1 MKRRITK
8 QIKVGKVGIGSD
20 YPISVQ
26 SMTTTKTRNTD
37 ETIQQVYELAN
48 NGADIV
54 RVTCN
59 DIEAA
64 KSLVNISTRSP
75 VPIIADIHF
84 QYKLA
89 LAAIEAGV
97 QGLRLNPG
105 NIRNEKHIKAVA
117 KEALLANVP
126 IRIGVNAGSLD
137 KDISKKYGDSTPKA
151 LVESALKEL
160 KYLEEVE
167 FHNIKI
173 SVKHSNVPLMIESYR
188 LLSEKVDYPLHL
200 GVTEAG
206 PLPGGLI
213 KSVSGI
219 STLLSEG
226 IGDTIRFSFINHM
239 FAKWIKSHRDLPML
253 INQWANVVRWEMRTR
268 LFLRTSEFLWQEG
281 HTAHKT
287 QEEATSE
294 ALQMLDIYA
303 EFAENAA
310 GVSVVK
316 GIKSANERF
325 AGATTTYSI
334 EAMMKDKKAL
344 QAGTSHE
351 LGQNFSKAFEIQYS
365 DENNELQ
372 HPFQTSWGVSTR
384 LIGMIIMAHGDDKG
398 LQLPPKLA
406 PTQSVLIP
414 IIPNEDSK
422 SVVLETVNKLHEEL
436 RESYRMKID
445 DRDNISPG
453 FKFNEWEL
461 KGVPLRIEIGPKD
474 IEKNSVVFS
483 RRDGVDGKNSISINE
498 VSQKLKDNLDDIQS
512 NLLETSKNFRKDN
525 TIHVDSK
532 AELIDTLNSTPGF
545 VTCYWD
551 ENTSDEIE
559 IKDLTKATL
568 RCYLLENE
576 GSAKAVNNESVEGK
590 KAIFS
595 KAY

>member
-1 MKRRITK
+1 MVEKITPMSK
-8 QIKVGKVGIGSD
+8 DFNEWYTDIIQQAQLADYSPVKGTMVIRPYGYSLWEGVQAYLDKKFKETGHENAYFPLFIPNSFIKKEAEHVEGFSPELATVTHAGGKELEEPLVVRPTS
-20 YPISVQ
+20 
-26 SMTTTKTRNTD
+26 
-37 ETIQQVYELAN
+37 ETI
-48 NGADIV
+48 
-54 RVTCN
+54 
-59 DIEAA
+59 
-64 KSLVNISTRSP
+64 
-75 VPIIADIHF
+75 
-84 QYKLA
+84 
-89 LAAIEAGV
+89 
-97 QGLRLNPG
+97 
-105 NIRNEKHIKAVA
+105 
-117 KEALLANVP
+117 
-126 IRIGVNAGSLD
+126 
-137 KDISKKYGDSTPKA
+137 
-151 LVESALKEL
+151 
-160 KYLEEVE
+160 
-167 FHNIKI
+167 
-173 SVKHSNVPLMIESYR
+173 
-188 LLSEKVDYPLHL
+188 
-200 GVTEAG
+200 
-206 PLPGGLI
+206 
-213 KSVSGI
+213 
-219 STLLSEG
+219 
-226 IGDTIRFSFINHM
+226 INHM
-239 FAKWIKSHRDLPML
+239 FARWIKSHRDLPML

-310 GVSVVK
+310 AVSVVK

-334 EAMMKDKKAL
+334 EAMMKDMKAL

-398 LQLPPKLA
+398 LQLPPNLA

-422 SVVLETVNKLHEEL
+422 SVVLETVNNLHEEL
-436 RESYRMKID
+436 RKDYRIKID

-474 IEKNSVVFS
+474 IENNSVVFS
-483 RRDGVDGKNSISINE
+483 RRDGVNGKSSISIDD
-498 VSQKLKDNLDDIQS
+498 VSQKLKENLDDIQS
-512 NLLETSKNFRKDN
+512 NLLETSKNFRKEN

-568 RCYLLENE
+568 RCYLLDNE
-576 GSAKAVNNESVEGK
+576 DSAKSVNNESVEGK

>member
-1 MKRRITK
+1 MVEKITPMSEDFNEWYTDIIQQAQLADYSPVK
-8 QIKVGKVGIGSD
+8 GTMVIRPYGYSLWEGVQAYLDKKFKETGHENAYFPLFIPNSFIQKEAEHVEGFSPELATVTHAGGKELEEPLVVRPTS
-20 YPISVQ
+20 
-26 SMTTTKTRNTD
+26 
-37 ETIQQVYELAN
+37 ETI
-48 NGADIV
+48 
-54 RVTCN
+54 
-59 DIEAA
+59 
-64 KSLVNISTRSP
+64 
-75 VPIIADIHF
+75 
-84 QYKLA
+84 
-89 LAAIEAGV
+89 
-97 QGLRLNPG
+97 
-105 NIRNEKHIKAVA
+105 
-117 KEALLANVP
+117 
-126 IRIGVNAGSLD
+126 
-137 KDISKKYGDSTPKA
+137 
-151 LVESALKEL
+151 
-160 KYLEEVE
+160 
-167 FHNIKI
+167 
-173 SVKHSNVPLMIESYR
+173 
-188 LLSEKVDYPLHL
+188 
-200 GVTEAG
+200 
-206 PLPGGLI
+206 
-213 KSVSGI
+213 
-219 STLLSEG
+219 
-226 IGDTIRFSFINHM
+226 INHM

-422 SVVLETVNKLHEEL
+422 SVVLETVNKLHEDL
-436 RESYRMKID
+436 CESYRIKID

-525 TIHVDSK
+525 TIHVDNK
-532 AELIDTLNSTPGF
+532 AQLIDTLNSTPGF

-568 RCYLLENE
+568 RCYFLED
-576 GSAKAVNNESVEGK
+576 GDSSKAVNNESVEGK

>member
-1 MKRRITK
+1 MVEKITPMSEDFNEWYTDIIQQAQLADYSPVK
-8 QIKVGKVGIGSD
+8 GTMVIRPYGYSLWEGVQAYLDKKFKETGHENAYFPLFIPNSFIQKEAEHVEGFSPELATVTHAGGKELEEPLVVRPTS
-20 YPISVQ
+20 
-26 SMTTTKTRNTD
+26 
-37 ETIQQVYELAN
+37 ETI
-48 NGADIV
+48 
-54 RVTCN
+54 
-59 DIEAA
+59 
-64 KSLVNISTRSP
+64 
-75 VPIIADIHF
+75 
-84 QYKLA
+84 
-89 LAAIEAGV
+89 
-97 QGLRLNPG
+97 
-105 NIRNEKHIKAVA
+105 
-117 KEALLANVP
+117 
-126 IRIGVNAGSLD
+126 
-137 KDISKKYGDSTPKA
+137 
-151 LVESALKEL
+151 
-160 KYLEEVE
+160 
-167 FHNIKI
+167 
-173 SVKHSNVPLMIESYR
+173 
-188 LLSEKVDYPLHL
+188 
-200 GVTEAG
+200 
-206 PLPGGLI
+206 
-213 KSVSGI
+213 
-219 STLLSEG
+219 
-226 IGDTIRFSFINHM
+226 INHM

-253 INQWANVVRWEMRTR
+253 VNQWANVVRWEMRTR

-461 KGVPLRIEIGPKD
+461 KGVPLRIELGPKD

-568 RCYLLENE
+568 RCYLLKNE

>member
-1 MKRRITK
+1 MVEKITPMSEDFNEWYTDIIQQAQLADYSPVK
-8 QIKVGKVGIGSD
+8 GTMVIRPYGYSLWEGVQAYLDKKFKETGHENAYFPLFIPNSFIKKEAEHVEGFSPELATVTHAGGKELEEPLVVRPTS
-20 YPISVQ
+20 
-26 SMTTTKTRNTD
+26 
-37 ETIQQVYELAN
+37 ETI
-48 NGADIV
+48 
-54 RVTCN
+54 
-59 DIEAA
+59 
-64 KSLVNISTRSP
+64 
-75 VPIIADIHF
+75 
-84 QYKLA
+84 
-89 LAAIEAGV
+89 
-97 QGLRLNPG
+97 
-105 NIRNEKHIKAVA
+105 
-117 KEALLANVP
+117 
-126 IRIGVNAGSLD
+126 
-137 KDISKKYGDSTPKA
+137 
-151 LVESALKEL
+151 
-160 KYLEEVE
+160 
-167 FHNIKI
+167 
-173 SVKHSNVPLMIESYR
+173 
-188 LLSEKVDYPLHL
+188 
-200 GVTEAG
+200 
-206 PLPGGLI
+206 
-213 KSVSGI
+213 
-219 STLLSEG
+219 
-226 IGDTIRFSFINHM
+226 INHM
-239 FAKWIKSHRDLPML
+239 FARWIKSHRDLPML

-303 EFAENAA
+303 EFAENVAA
-310 GVSVVK
+310 VSVVK

-334 EAMMKDKKAL
+334 EAMMKDMKAL

-398 LQLPPKLA
+398 LQLPPNLA

-422 SVVLETVNKLHEEL
+422 SVVLETVNNLHEEL
-436 RESYRMKID
+436 RKDYRIKID

-474 IEKNSVVFS
+474 IENNSVVFS
-483 RRDGVDGKNSISINE
+483 RRDGVNGKSSISIDD
-498 VSQKLKDNLDDIQS
+498 VSQKLKENLDDIQS
-512 NLLETSKNFRKDN
+512 NLLETSKNFRKEN

>member
-1 MKRRITK
+1 MVEKITPMSEDFNQWYTDIIQQAK
-8 QIKVGKVGIGSD
+8 LADYSPVKGTMVIRPYGYSLWEGVQAYLDKKFKETGHENAYFPLFIPNSFIKKEAEHVEGFSPELATVTHAGGKELEEPLVVRPTS
-20 YPISVQ
+20 
-26 SMTTTKTRNTD
+26 
-37 ETIQQVYELAN
+37 ETI
-48 NGADIV
+48 
-54 RVTCN
+54 
-59 DIEAA
+59 
-64 KSLVNISTRSP
+64 
-75 VPIIADIHF
+75 
-84 QYKLA
+84 
-89 LAAIEAGV
+89 
-97 QGLRLNPG
+97 
-105 NIRNEKHIKAVA
+105 
-117 KEALLANVP
+117 
-126 IRIGVNAGSLD
+126 
-137 KDISKKYGDSTPKA
+137 
-151 LVESALKEL
+151 
-160 KYLEEVE
+160 
-167 FHNIKI
+167 
-173 SVKHSNVPLMIESYR
+173 
-188 LLSEKVDYPLHL
+188 
-200 GVTEAG
+200 
-206 PLPGGLI
+206 
-213 KSVSGI
+213 
-219 STLLSEG
+219 
-226 IGDTIRFSFINHM
+226 INHM

-294 ALQMLDIYA
+294 ALQMLDTYA

-325 AGATTTYSI
+325 AGAITTYSI
-334 EAMMKDKKAL
+334 EAMMKDMKAL

-398 LQLPPKLA
+398 LQLPPNLA

-422 SVVLETVNKLHEEL
+422 SVVLETVNKLHKKL
-436 RESYRMKID
+436 CKSYRIKID

-474 IEKNSVVFS
+474 IENNSVVFS

-498 VSQKLKDNLDDIQS
+498 VPQKLKENLDDIQS
-512 NLLETSKNFRKDN
+512 NLLETSKNFRKEN
-525 TIHVDSK
+525 TIHVNSK

-576 GSAKAVNNESVEGK
+576 DSAKSVNNESVEGK

>member
-1 MKRRITK
+1 MVEKITPMSEDFNEWYTDIIQQAQLADYSPVK
-8 QIKVGKVGIGSD
+8 GTMVIRPYGYSLWEGVQAYLDKKFKETGHENAYFPLFIPNSFIQKEAEHVEGFSPELATVTHAGGKELEEPLVVRPTS
-20 YPISVQ
+20 
-26 SMTTTKTRNTD
+26 
-37 ETIQQVYELAN
+37 ETI
-48 NGADIV
+48 
-54 RVTCN
+54 
-59 DIEAA
+59 
-64 KSLVNISTRSP
+64 
-75 VPIIADIHF
+75 
-84 QYKLA
+84 
-89 LAAIEAGV
+89 
-97 QGLRLNPG
+97 
-105 NIRNEKHIKAVA
+105 
-117 KEALLANVP
+117 
-126 IRIGVNAGSLD
+126 
-137 KDISKKYGDSTPKA
+137 
-151 LVESALKEL
+151 
-160 KYLEEVE
+160 
-167 FHNIKI
+167 
-173 SVKHSNVPLMIESYR
+173 
-188 LLSEKVDYPLHL
+188 
-200 GVTEAG
+200 
-206 PLPGGLI
+206 
-213 KSVSGI
+213 
-219 STLLSEG
+219 
-226 IGDTIRFSFINHM
+226 INHM

-532 AELIDTLNSTPGF
+532 SELIDTLNSTPGF

>member
-1 MKRRITK
+1 MVEKITPMSK
-8 QIKVGKVGIGSD
+8 DFNEWYTDIIQQAQLADYSPVKGTMVIRPYGYSLWEGVQAYLDKKFKETGHENAYFPLFIPNSFIQKEAEHVEGFSPELATVTHAGGKELEEPLVVRPTS
-20 YPISVQ
+20 
-26 SMTTTKTRNTD
+26 
-37 ETIQQVYELAN
+37 ETI
-48 NGADIV
+48 
-54 RVTCN
+54 
-59 DIEAA
+59 
-64 KSLVNISTRSP
+64 
-75 VPIIADIHF
+75 
-84 QYKLA
+84 
-89 LAAIEAGV
+89 
-97 QGLRLNPG
+97 
-105 NIRNEKHIKAVA
+105 
-117 KEALLANVP
+117 
-126 IRIGVNAGSLD
+126 
-137 KDISKKYGDSTPKA
+137 
-151 LVESALKEL
+151 
-160 KYLEEVE
+160 
-167 FHNIKI
+167 
-173 SVKHSNVPLMIESYR
+173 
-188 LLSEKVDYPLHL
+188 
-200 GVTEAG
+200 
-206 PLPGGLI
+206 
-213 KSVSGI
+213 
-219 STLLSEG
+219 
-226 IGDTIRFSFINHM
+226 INHM

-287 QEEATSE
+287 QEEATNE

-436 RESYRMKID
+436 RESYRIKID

-483 RRDGVDGKNSISINE
+483 RRDGVDGKNSVSINE

-568 RCYLLENE
+568 RCYLLDNE

>member
-1 MKRRITK
+1 MVEKITPMSEDFNEWYTDIIQQAQLADYSPVK
-8 QIKVGKVGIGSD
+8 GTMVIRPYGYSLWEGVQAYLDKKFKETGHENAYFPLFIPNSFIQKEAEHVEGFSPELATVTHAGGKELEEPLVVRPTS
-20 YPISVQ
+20 
-26 SMTTTKTRNTD
+26 
-37 ETIQQVYELAN
+37 ETI
-48 NGADIV
+48 
-54 RVTCN
+54 
-59 DIEAA
+59 
-64 KSLVNISTRSP
+64 
-75 VPIIADIHF
+75 
-84 QYKLA
+84 
-89 LAAIEAGV
+89 
-97 QGLRLNPG
+97 
-105 NIRNEKHIKAVA
+105 
-117 KEALLANVP
+117 
-126 IRIGVNAGSLD
+126 
-137 KDISKKYGDSTPKA
+137 
-151 LVESALKEL
+151 
-160 KYLEEVE
+160 
-167 FHNIKI
+167 
-173 SVKHSNVPLMIESYR
+173 
-188 LLSEKVDYPLHL
+188 
-200 GVTEAG
+200 
-206 PLPGGLI
+206 
-213 KSVSGI
+213 
-219 STLLSEG
+219 
-226 IGDTIRFSFINHM
+226 INHM

-253 INQWANVVRWEMRTR
+253 VNQWANVVRWEMRTR

-512 NLLETSKNFRKDN
+512 NLLEISKNFRKDN

>member
-1 MKRRITK
+1 MVEKITPMSEDFNEWYTDIIQQAQLADYSPVK
-8 QIKVGKVGIGSD
+8 GTMVIRPYGYSLWEGVQAYLDKKFKETGHENAYFPLFIPNSFIQKEAEHVEGFSPELATVTHAGGKELEEPLVVRPTS
-20 YPISVQ
+20 
-26 SMTTTKTRNTD
+26 
-37 ETIQQVYELAN
+37 ETI
-48 NGADIV
+48 
-54 RVTCN
+54 
-59 DIEAA
+59 
-64 KSLVNISTRSP
+64 
-75 VPIIADIHF
+75 
-84 QYKLA
+84 
-89 LAAIEAGV
+89 
-97 QGLRLNPG
+97 
-105 NIRNEKHIKAVA
+105 
-117 KEALLANVP
+117 
-126 IRIGVNAGSLD
+126 
-137 KDISKKYGDSTPKA
+137 
-151 LVESALKEL
+151 
-160 KYLEEVE
+160 
-167 FHNIKI
+167 
-173 SVKHSNVPLMIESYR
+173 
-188 LLSEKVDYPLHL
+188 
-200 GVTEAG
+200 
-206 PLPGGLI
+206 
-213 KSVSGI
+213 
-219 STLLSEG
+219 
-226 IGDTIRFSFINHM
+226 INHM

-422 SVVLETVNKLHEEL
+422 SVVLETVNKLHEDL

-498 VSQKLKDNLDDIQS
+498 VSEKLKDNLDDIQS
-512 NLLETSKNFRKDN
+512 NLRETSKNFRKDN

-551 ENTSDEIE
+551 ENTTDEIE

>member
-1 MKRRITK
+1 MVEKITPMSEDFNEWYTDIIQQAQLADYSPVK
-8 QIKVGKVGIGSD
+8 GTMVIRPYGYSLWEGVQAYLDKKFKETGHENAYFPLFIPNSFIQKEAEHVEGFSPELATVTHAGGKELEEPLVVRPTS
-20 YPISVQ
+20 
-26 SMTTTKTRNTD
+26 
-37 ETIQQVYELAN
+37 ETI
-48 NGADIV
+48 
-54 RVTCN
+54 
-59 DIEAA
+59 
-64 KSLVNISTRSP
+64 
-75 VPIIADIHF
+75 
-84 QYKLA
+84 
-89 LAAIEAGV
+89 
-97 QGLRLNPG
+97 
-105 NIRNEKHIKAVA
+105 
-117 KEALLANVP
+117 
-126 IRIGVNAGSLD
+126 
-137 KDISKKYGDSTPKA
+137 
-151 LVESALKEL
+151 
-160 KYLEEVE
+160 
-167 FHNIKI
+167 
-173 SVKHSNVPLMIESYR
+173 
-188 LLSEKVDYPLHL
+188 
-200 GVTEAG
+200 
-206 PLPGGLI
+206 
-213 KSVSGI
+213 
-219 STLLSEG
+219 
-226 IGDTIRFSFINHM
+226 INHM

-253 INQWANVVRWEMRTR
+253 VNQWANVVRWEMRTR

-294 ALQMLDIYA
+294 ALQMLDTYA

-498 VSQKLKDNLDDIQS
+498 VSEKLKDNLDDIQS

>member
-1 MKRRITK
+1 MVEKITPMSEDFNEWYTDIIQQAQLADYSPVK
-8 QIKVGKVGIGSD
+8 GTMVIRPYGYSLWEGVQAYLDKKFKETGHENAYFPLFIPNSFIQKEAEHVEGFSPELATVTHAGGKELEEPLVVRPTS
-20 YPISVQ
+20 
-26 SMTTTKTRNTD
+26 
-37 ETIQQVYELAN
+37 ETI
-48 NGADIV
+48 
-54 RVTCN
+54 
-59 DIEAA
+59 
-64 KSLVNISTRSP
+64 
-75 VPIIADIHF
+75 
-84 QYKLA
+84 
-89 LAAIEAGV
+89 
-97 QGLRLNPG
+97 
-105 NIRNEKHIKAVA
+105 
-117 KEALLANVP
+117 
-126 IRIGVNAGSLD
+126 
-137 KDISKKYGDSTPKA
+137 
-151 LVESALKEL
+151 
-160 KYLEEVE
+160 
-167 FHNIKI
+167 
-173 SVKHSNVPLMIESYR
+173 
-188 LLSEKVDYPLHL
+188 
-200 GVTEAG
+200 
-206 PLPGGLI
+206 
-213 KSVSGI
+213 
-219 STLLSEG
+219 
-226 IGDTIRFSFINHM
+226 INHM

-461 KGVPLRIEIGPKD
+461 KGVPLRIELGPKD

-568 RCYLLENE
+568 RCYLLKNE

>member
-1 MKRRITK
+1 MVEKITPMSEDFNEWYTDIIQQAQLADYSPVK
-8 QIKVGKVGIGSD
+8 GTMVIRPYGYSLWEGVQAYLDKKFKETGHENAYFPLFIPNSFIQKEAEHVEGFSPELATVTHAGGKELEEPLVVRPTS
-20 YPISVQ
+20 
-26 SMTTTKTRNTD
+26 
-37 ETIQQVYELAN
+37 ETI
-48 NGADIV
+48 
-54 RVTCN
+54 
-59 DIEAA
+59 
-64 KSLVNISTRSP
+64 
-75 VPIIADIHF
+75 
-84 QYKLA
+84 
-89 LAAIEAGV
+89 
-97 QGLRLNPG
+97 
-105 NIRNEKHIKAVA
+105 
-117 KEALLANVP
+117 
-126 IRIGVNAGSLD
+126 
-137 KDISKKYGDSTPKA
+137 
-151 LVESALKEL
+151 
-160 KYLEEVE
+160 
-167 FHNIKI
+167 
-173 SVKHSNVPLMIESYR
+173 
-188 LLSEKVDYPLHL
+188 
-200 GVTEAG
+200 
-206 PLPGGLI
+206 
-213 KSVSGI
+213 
-219 STLLSEG
+219 
-226 IGDTIRFSFINHM
+226 INHM

-253 INQWANVVRWEMRTR
+253 VNQWANVVRWEMRTR

-422 SVVLETVNKLHEEL
+422 SVVLETVHKLHEEL